1 MMCAAH
7 RRIKDGG
14 AGREIYGDNC
24 NCSSKK
30 GGLGTEDS
38 HHLVPPRIWKRK
50 SSYDLLQVRLGLLH
64 SIGLT

>member
-1 MMCAAH
+1 MMYVAH

-24 NCSSKK
+24 NCWSKREAW
-30 GGLGTEDS
+30 GRRTVI
-38 HHLVPPRIWKRK
+38 HLVPPRIWKRK